1 MEEIITEEQI
11 SQAKTKKPSHEPFF
25 GVLVVMII
33 TVLLVLLASY
43 GGWFLYHGV
52 KNSMSDTNLL
62 SIENI
67 PLAANGSGEG
77 SKQEESKP
85 AENKDVSSA
94 PAAVNKQVAI
104 KVLNGGALKGAA
116 GVAADVLKAAGYTA
130 VSTGNSAG
138 DYSGVTV
145 YFTAPAAESD
155 ANAIKEALLKKYPSS
170 AVKPSIAGNA
180 DTNASAVMVVVG
192 K

>member
-1 MEEIITEEQI
+1 MEEIITEEQA
-11 SQAKTKKPSHEPFF
+11 SQTKIKKPSHEPFF

-52 KNSMSDTNLL
+52 KNSMSDKNLL

-77 SKQEESKP
+77 NKKEESKP
-85 AENKDVSSA
+85 AENKNVSSA
-94 PAAVNKQVAI
+94 PAAVNKQIAV
-104 KVLNGGALKGAA
+104 KVLNGGASRGAA

-130 VSTGNSAG
+130 VSTGNSTG
-138 DYSGVTV
+138 NYSGVTV
-145 YFTAPAAESD
+145 YFTAPAAEND

-170 AVKPSIAGNA
+170 TVKPSIAGNA
-180 DTNASAVMVVVG
+180 DTNASAIMVVVG